1 MAGRPEQDAVLR
13 QQGECLAARLRQ
25 LREARGWS
33 REYLAGLSGVPVRTL
48 VRLEAEGTAEP
59 GFFTVAALATAL
71 DVSLD
76 ELARVARESVPGP
89 GLVSVG
95 YEGRSLERFV
105 EALCEQQVATVADVR
120 LTPVSRKPGFSKTRL
135 SQALAEAGIE
145 YRHLRGLGNPKEN
158 RPPFWEGRVEEGRR
172 AFRRLLAT
180 EPAASQLQELIE
192 LAGRQRVAVLC
203 FEQDESRCHRQVIL
217 EEARSTASLPVASL
231 P

>member
-1 MAGRPEQDAVLR
+1 MGRCAFARICQVDEIDVLITDTAAPEKL
-13 QQGECLAARLRQ
+13 
-25 LREARGWS
+25 
-33 REYLAGLSGVPVRTL
+33 T
-48 VRLEAEGTAEP
+48 
-59 GFFTVAALATAL
+59 
-71 DVSLD
+71 
-76 ELARVARESVPGP
+76 
-89 GLVSVG
+89 
-95 YEGRSLERFV
+95 ERFV

>member
-1 MAGRPEQDAVLR
+1 MEDRLAGMAGRPEQDAVLR

-105 EALCEQQVATVADVR
+105 EPGPAGGRGGGQLQAGALRVR
-120 LTPVSRKPGFSKTRL
+120 PDLPG
-135 SQALAEAGIE
+135 
-145 YRHLRGLGNPKEN
+145 
-158 RPPFWEGRVEEGRR
+158 GRDRR
-172 AFRRLLAT
+172 ADHGHGRAGEADRAVRR
-180 EPAASQLQELIE
+180 
-192 LAGRQRVAVLC
+192 GAV
-203 FEQDESRCHRQVIL
+203 
-217 EEARSTASLPVASL
+217 
-231 P
+231 